1 MMTHALLSA
10 KVDRLTRRERERERE
25 RESIFV
31 SLCVSERVCAYVR
44 REIVYILS

>member
-10 KVDRLTRRERERERE
+10 KVDRLTRRERERE